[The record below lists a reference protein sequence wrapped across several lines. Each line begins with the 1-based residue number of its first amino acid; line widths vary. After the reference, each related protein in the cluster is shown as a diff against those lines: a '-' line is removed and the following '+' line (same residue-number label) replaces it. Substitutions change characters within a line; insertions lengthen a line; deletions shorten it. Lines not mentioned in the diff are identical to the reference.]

1 MEEIN
6 YRQAGRSLNR
16 GQILRTRTSGQLGRT
31 HPAAPPPPS
40 ATIPSKYETV
50 LFGPKK
56 EREGFGSQASR
67 FGGET
72 VNDNPGPGTYAM
84 HASTVLRDAPSIGKR
99 GYGNGFAS
107 RTKRSS
113 APSAARTPGPG
124 NYDVHTYRAVGS
136 DVRAISRPFA
146 QPKGGRA
153 LRPDGAT
160 DADEQ
165 TPGPGAYNLGRHL
178 DSHSMRDGYAAP
190 TIAGRVDAGD
200 GHAGHRSVFAS
211 MAPRFAN
218 AAASD
223 VRPGPGAYD
232 ASPTSGSLGARSGG
246 GMPTSAFRSGVS
258 RTSPRNAAARAPP
271 PEEALGIHRA
281 PGAGAGAGACAGARA
296 SHGAQ
301 GTPGPGHYSPPEAN
315 ARAVIGGPSPAFRAG
330 ITVRAARSARH
341 ARPQRRCRPR
351 PSNRLQAPSADRARH
366 APWRAQDRFGR
377 PTERLSRAAVDIPG
391 PGAYD
396 VRSAPDRQGKRT
408 FAPAEEGAPI
418 SSSAF
423 MSATRRERQSDG
435 ARAPPPRAA
444 RCAPRAVCARARA
457 RDMRTDAAHDTRPSH
472 VPTPLSAP
480 GPRAPGPAYYKP
492 SHRSTAEKRSFHFN
506 ALKRWT
512 PA

>member
-330 ITVRAARSARH
+330 IT
-341 ARPQRRCRPR
+341 
-351 PSNRLQAPSADRARH
+351 
-366 APWRAQDRFGR
+366 DRFGR

-435 ARAPPPRAA
+435 
-444 RCAPRAVCARARA
+444 
-457 RDMRTDAAHDTRPSH
+457 
-472 VPTPLSAP
+472 
-480 GPRAPGPAYYKP
+480 PRAPGPAYYKP